1 MFIDTHT
8 HVTDEAF
15 RGGEEAV
22 VERAVAAGVGKM
34 LLADTGS
41 EEREPMFAACGRHPG
56 VLYPM
61 LGLHPENVKGNWQD
75 ELAELEDWL
84 PKRPVAIGEIGLD
97 YHWDVTFKE
106 QQKEALRAQFELA
119 ARLNLPV
126 NIHLRDATEDF
137 LAVVRGCAHLHL
149 RGNMHAFSGS
159 LETWKELC
167 RWGDWSVGIGGVV
180 TFKKAHLPE
189 VVKEIPLNRILLE
202 TDAPYMAPVPLRG
215 SRNEP
220 ANIPLIAAK
229 VAEIKGMTFEETAD
243 ITRKNAMRF
252 YGIDE

>member
-15 RGGEEAV
+15 RGEEEAV

-34 LLADTGS
+34 LLADVGS
-41 EEREPMFAACGRHPG
+41 EERGPMFAACRRYPG

-61 LGLHPENVKGNWQD
+61 LGLHPENVKENWQD
-75 ELAELEDWL
+75 ELSELENWL
-84 PKRPVAIGEIGLD
+84 PKHPVAIGEIGLD
-97 YHWDVTFKE
+97 SHWNVTFKE

-137 LAVVRGCAHLHL
+137 LAVVKDCAHLHL

-167 RWGDWSVGIGGVV
+167 RWGDWSIGVGGVL
-180 TFKKAHLPE
+180 TFKNARLPE
-189 VVKEIPLNRILLE
+189 VVAAIPLEKILLE

-215 SRNEP
+215 TRNEP
-220 ANIPLIAAK
+220 ANIPIIAAK
-229 VAEIKGMTFEETAD
+229 VAEIKNIPIEEVERATTA
-243 ITRKNAMRF
+243 NATKLF
-252 YGIDE
+252 AL

>member
-15 RGGEEAV
+15 RGEEDAV
-22 VERAVAAGVGKM
+22 VQRAIAAGVGKM
-34 LLADTGS
+34 LLADVGS
-41 EEREPMFAACGRHPG
+41 EERDPMFAACERHPG

-61 LGLHPENVKGNWQD
+61 LGLHPENVKENWRD
-75 ELAELEDWL
+75 ELSLLERWL
-84 PKRPVAIGEIGLD
+84 PRHPVAIGEIGLD
-97 YHWDVTFKE
+97 YHWDVSFKE

-180 TFKKAHLPE
+180 TFKNAHLPE
-189 VVKEIPLNRILLE
+189 VVKEIPLSRILLE

-229 VAEIKGMTFEETAD
+229 VAEIKGISIEEVESATTA
-243 ITRKNAMRF
+243 NANELF
-252 YGIDE
+252 SL

>member
-15 RGGEEAV
+15 RGEEDAV
-22 VERAVAAGVGKM
+22 VQRAIAAGVGKM
-34 LLADTGS
+34 LLADVGS
-41 EEREPMFAACGRHPG
+41 EERDPMFAACERHPG

-61 LGLHPENVKGNWQD
+61 LGLHPENVKENWRD
-75 ELAELEDWL
+75 ELALLESWL
-84 PKRPVAIGEIGLD
+84 PRHPVAIGEIGLD

-137 LAVVRGCAHLHL
+137 LAVVRDCSHLHL

-229 VAEIKGMTFEETAD
+229 VAEIKGISIEEVESATTA
-243 ITRKNAMRF
+243 NANELF
-252 YGIDE
+252 SL

>member
-15 RGGEEAV
+15 RGEEEAV

-41 EEREPMFAACGRHPG
+41 EERGPMFAACGRHPG

-61 LGLHPENVKGNWQD
+61 LGLHPENVKENWQD
-75 ELAELEDWL
+75 ELAALENWL

-137 LAVVRGCAHLHL
+137 VAVVKDCAHLHL
-149 RGNMHAFSGS
+149 RGNMHAYAGS

-167 RWGDWSVGIGGVV
+167 RWGDWSIGVGGVL
-180 TFKKAHLPE
+180 TFKKARLPE
-189 VVKEIPLNRILLE
+189 VVAAIPLEKILLE
-202 TDAPYMAPVPLRG
+202 TDAPYMAPTPLRG
-215 SRNEP
+215 TRNEP
-220 ANIPLIAAK
+220 ANIPIIAAK
-229 VAEIKGMTFEETAD
+229 VAEIKNIPIEEVERITTA
-243 ITRKNAMRF
+243 NAIELF
-252 YGIDE
+252 AL

>member
-15 RGGEEAV
+15 RGEEEAV

-41 EEREPMFAACGRHPG
+41 EEREPMFAACERHPG

-61 LGLHPENVKGNWQD
+61 LGLHPENVKENWQD
-75 ELAELEDWL
+75 ELSQLENWL
-84 PKRPVAIGEIGLD
+84 PKHPVAIGEIGLD

-137 LAVVRGCAHLHL
+137 LSVVRDCAHLHL
-149 RGNMHAFSGS
+149 RGNMHAYAGS

-167 RWGDWSVGIGGVV
+167 RWGDWSIGVGGVL
-180 TFKKAHLPE
+180 TFKKARLPE
-189 VVKEIPLNRILLE
+189 VVAAIPIEKILLE
-202 TDAPYMAPVPLRG
+202 TDAPYMAPTPLRG
-215 SRNEP
+215 TRNEP
-220 ANIPLIAAK
+220 ANIPIIAAK
-229 VAEIKGMTFEETAD
+229 VAGIKNIPIEEVERITTA
-243 ITRKNAMRF
+243 NAIELF
-252 YGIDE
+252 AL

>member
-15 RGGEEAV
+15 RGEEDAV
-22 VERAVAAGVGKM
+22 VQRAVAAGVGKM
-34 LLADTGS
+34 LLADVGS
-41 EEREPMFAACGRHPG
+41 EERDPMFAACERHPG

-61 LGLHPENVKGNWQD
+61 LGLHPENVKENWRD
-75 ELAELEDWL
+75 ELALLESWL
-84 PKRPVAIGEIGLD
+84 PRHPVAIGEIGLD

-106 QQKEALRAQFELA
+106 QQKEALRVQFELA

-137 LAVVRGCAHLHL
+137 LAVVRDCAHLHL

-167 RWGDWSVGIGGVV
+167 RWGDWSVGIGGVL
-180 TFKKAHLPE
+180 TFKNAHLPE
-189 VVKEIPLNRILLE
+189 VVKEIPLSRILLE

-229 VAEIKGMTFEETAD
+229 VAEIKGITIEEVESATTA
-243 ITRKNAMRF
+243 NANELF
-252 YGIDE
+252 SL

>member
-15 RGGEEAV
+15 RGEKEAV

-41 EEREPMFAACGRHPG
+41 EERAPMFAACERHPG

-61 LGLHPENVKGNWQD
+61 LGLHPENVKENWHD
-75 ELAELEDWL
+75 ELSELENWL
-84 PKRPVAIGEIGLD
+84 PKHPVAIGEIGLD

-137 LAVVRGCAHLHL
+137 LSVVRDCAHLHL
-149 RGNMHAFSGS
+149 RGNMHAYAGS

-167 RWGDWSVGIGGVV
+167 RWGDWSIGVGGVL
-180 TFKKAHLPE
+180 TFKKARLPE
-189 VVKEIPLNRILLE
+189 VVAAIPLEKILLE
-202 TDAPYMAPVPLRG
+202 TDAPYMAPTPLRG
-215 SRNEP
+215 TRNEP
-220 ANIPLIAAK
+220 ANIPIIAAK
-229 VAEIKGMTFEETAD
+229 VAEIKNIPIEEVERITTA
-243 ITRKNAMRF
+243 NAIELF
-252 YGIDE
+252 AL

>member
-15 RGGEEAV
+15 RGEEEAV

-41 EEREPMFAACGRHPG
+41 EERAPMFAACERHPG

-61 LGLHPENVKGNWQD
+61 LGLHPENVKENWHD
-75 ELAELEDWL
+75 ELSELENWL
-84 PKRPVAIGEIGLD
+84 PKHPVAIGETGLD

-137 LAVVRGCAHLHL
+137 LSVVRDCAHLHL
-149 RGNMHAFSGS
+149 RGNMHAYAGS

-167 RWGDWSVGIGGVV
+167 RWGDWSIGVGGVL
-180 TFKKAHLPE
+180 TFKKARLPE
-189 VVKEIPLNRILLE
+189 VVAAIPLEKILLE
-202 TDAPYMAPVPLRG
+202 TDAPYMAPTPLRG
-215 SRNEP
+215 TRNEP
-220 ANIPLIAAK
+220 ANIPIIAAK
-229 VAEIKGMTFEETAD
+229 VAEIKNIPIEEVERITTA
-243 ITRKNAMRF
+243 NAIELF
-252 YGIDE
+252 AL

>member
-8 HVTDEAF
+8 HITDEAF
-15 RGGEEAV
+15 RGEEEAV

-34 LLADTGS
+34 LLADVGS
-41 EEREPMFAACGRHPG
+41 EERAPMFAACERHPG

-61 LGLHPENVKGNWQD
+61 LGLHPENIKENWQD
-75 ELAELEDWL
+75 ELSELENWL
-84 PKRPVAIGEIGLD
+84 PKHPVAIGEIGLD
-97 YHWDVTFKE
+97 YHWDITFKE
-106 QQKEALRAQFELA
+106 QQKEALHAQFELA

-137 LAVVRGCAHLHL
+137 LAVVKDCAHLHL

-159 LETWKELC
+159 YETWKELC
-167 RWGDWSVGIGGVV
+167 RWGDWSVGIGGVL
-180 TFKKAHLPE
+180 TFKNAHLPE
-189 VVKEIPLNRILLE
+189 VVAAIPIEKILLE

-220 ANIPLIAAK
+220 ANIPIIAAK
-229 VAEIKGMTFEETAD
+229 VAEIKNIPIEEVERITTA
-243 ITRKNAMRF
+243 NAIELF
-252 YGIDE
+252 AL

>member
-15 RGGEEAV
+15 RGEEEAV

-34 LLADTGS
+34 LLADVGS
-41 EEREPMFAACGRHPG
+41 EERAPMFAACERHPG

-61 LGLHPENVKGNWQD
+61 LGLHPENIKENWKD
-75 ELAELEDWL
+75 ELSELENWL
-84 PKRPVAIGEIGLD
+84 PKHPVAIGEIGLD

-119 ARLNLPV
+119 ARLDLPV

-137 LAVVRGCAHLHL
+137 LAVVKDCAHLHL

-167 RWGDWSVGIGGVV
+167 RWGDWSVGIGGVL
-180 TFKKAHLPE
+180 TFKNARLPE
-189 VVKEIPLNRILLE
+189 VVAAIPMEKILLE

-215 SRNEP
+215 TRNEP
-220 ANIPLIAAK
+220 ANIPIIAAK
-229 VAEIKGMTFEETAD
+229 VAEIKNIPIEEVERITTA
-243 ITRKNAMRF
+243 NAIELF
-252 YGIDE
+252 AL

>member
-15 RGGEEAV
+15 RGEEEAV

-34 LLADTGS
+34 LLADVGS
-41 EEREPMFAACGRHPG
+41 EERGPMFAACRRYPG

-61 LGLHPENVKGNWQD
+61 LGLHPENVKENWQD
-75 ELAELEDWL
+75 ELSELENWL
-84 PKRPVAIGEIGLD
+84 PKHPVAIGEIGLD
-97 YHWDVTFKE
+97 YHWNVTFKE

-137 LAVVRGCAHLHL
+137 LAVVKDCAHLHL

-167 RWGDWSVGIGGVV
+167 RWGDWSIGVGGVL
-180 TFKKAHLPE
+180 TFKNARLPE
-189 VVKEIPLNRILLE
+189 VVAAIPLEKILLE

-215 SRNEP
+215 TRNEP
-220 ANIPLIAAK
+220 ANIPIIAAK
-229 VAEIKGMTFEETAD
+229 VAEIKNIPIEEVERATTA
-243 ITRKNAMRF
+243 NATKLF
-252 YGIDE
+252 AL

>member
-15 RGGEEAV
+15 RGEEEAV

-41 EEREPMFAACGRHPG
+41 EEREPMFAACERHPE

-61 LGLHPENVKGNWQD
+61 LGLHPENVKENWRD
-75 ELAELEDWL
+75 ELSELEKWL
-84 PKRPVAIGEIGLD
+84 PKHPVAIGEIGLD

-137 LAVVRGCAHLHL
+137 LSVVKDCAHLHL
-149 RGNMHAFSGS
+149 RGNMHAYAGS

-167 RWGDWSVGIGGVV
+167 RWGDWSIGVGGVL
-180 TFKKAHLPE
+180 TFKNARLPE
-189 VVKEIPLNRILLE
+189 VVAAIPMEKILLE
-202 TDAPYMAPVPLRG
+202 TDAPYMAPTPLRG
-215 SRNEP
+215 TRNEP
-220 ANIPLIAAK
+220 ANIPIIAAK
-229 VAEIKGMTFEETAD
+229 VAEIKNIPIEEVERTTTA
-243 ITRKNAMRF
+243 NAIELF
-252 YGIDE
+252 AL

>member
-15 RGGEEAV
+15 RGEEDAV
-22 VERAVAAGVGKM
+22 VQRAIAAGVGKM
-34 LLADTGS
+34 LLANVGS
-41 EEREPMFAACGRHPG
+41 EERDPMFAACERHPG

-61 LGLHPENVKGNWQD
+61 LGLHPENVKENWRD
-75 ELAELEDWL
+75 ELALLESWL
-84 PKRPVAIGEIGLD
+84 PRHPVAIGEIGLD

-137 LAVVRGCAHLHL
+137 LAVVRDCAHLHL
-149 RGNMHAFSGS
+149 HGNMHAFSGS

-229 VAEIKGMTFEETAD
+229 VAEIKGISIEEVESATTA
-243 ITRKNAMRF
+243 NANKLF
-252 YGIDE
+252 SL

>member
-15 RGGEEAV
+15 RGEEEAV

-41 EEREPMFAACGRHPG
+41 EERAPMFAACGRHPG
-56 VLYPM
+56 VLQPM
-61 LGLHPENVKGNWQD
+61 LGLHPENVKENWRD
-75 ELAELEDWL
+75 ELSELEKWL
-84 PKRPVAIGEIGLD
+84 PKHPVSIGEIGLD

-137 LAVVRGCAHLHL
+137 LAVVKDCAHLHL
-149 RGNMHAFSGS
+149 RGNMHAYSGS

-167 RWGDWSVGIGGVV
+167 RWGDWSIGVGGVL
-180 TFKKAHLPE
+180 TFKKARLPE
-189 VVKEIPLNRILLE
+189 VVAAIPLEKILLE
-202 TDAPYMAPVPLRG
+202 TDAPYMAPTPLRG
-215 SRNEP
+215 TRNEP
-220 ANIPLIAAK
+220 ANIPIIAAK
-229 VAEIKGMTFEETAD
+229 VAEIKNIPIEEVERTTTANAIELFEL
-243 ITRKNAMRF
+243 
-252 YGIDE
+252 

>member
-15 RGGEEAV
+15 SGEEEAV

-34 LLADTGS
+34 LLADVGS
-41 EEREPMFAACGRHPG
+41 EERGPMFAACERHPG

-61 LGLHPENVKGNWQD
+61 LGLHPENVKENWQD
-75 ELAELEDWL
+75 ELSELENWL
-84 PKRPVAIGEIGLD
+84 PKHPVAIGEIGLD

-137 LAVVRGCAHLHL
+137 LAVVKDCAHLHL

-167 RWGDWSVGIGGVV
+167 RWGDWSIGVGGVL
-180 TFKKAHLPE
+180 TFKNARLPE
-189 VVKEIPLNRILLE
+189 VVAAIPLEKILLE

-215 SRNEP
+215 TRNEP
-220 ANIPLIAAK
+220 ANIPIIAAK
-229 VAEIKGMTFEETAD
+229 VAEIKNIPIEEVERATTA
-243 ITRKNAMRF
+243 NATELF
-252 YGIDE
+252 AL

>member
-137 LAVVRGCAHLHL
+137 LAVVKDCAHLHL
-149 RGNMHAFSGS
+149 RGNMHAYAGS

-167 RWGDWSVGIGGVV
+167 RWGDWSIGVGHCIQNQG
-180 TFKKAHLPE
+180 L
-189 VVKEIPLNRILLE
+189 
-202 TDAPYMAPVPLRG
+202 
-215 SRNEP
+215 
-220 ANIPLIAAK
+220 
-229 VAEIKGMTFEETAD
+229 
-243 ITRKNAMRF
+243 
-252 YGIDE
+252 

>member
-15 RGGEEAV
+15 RGEEDAV
-22 VERAVAAGVGKM
+22 VQRAIAAGVGKM
-34 LLADTGS
+34 LLADVGS
-41 EEREPMFAACGRHPG
+41 EERDPMFAACERHPG

-61 LGLHPENVKGNWQD
+61 LGLHPENVKENWRD
-75 ELAELEDWL
+75 ELALLESWL
-84 PKRPVAIGEIGLD
+84 PRHPVAIGEIGLD

-137 LAVVRGCAHLHL
+137 LAVVRDCAHLHL

-229 VAEIKGMTFEETAD
+229 VAEIKGISIEEVESATTA
-243 ITRKNAMRF
+243 NANELF
-252 YGIDE
+252 SL

>member
-15 RGGEEAV
+15 RGEEDAV
-22 VERAVAAGVGKM
+22 VQRAIAAGVGKM
-34 LLADTGS
+34 LLADVGS
-41 EEREPMFAACGRHPG
+41 EERDPMFAACERHPG

-61 LGLHPENVKGNWQD
+61 LGLHPENVKENWRD
-75 ELAELEDWL
+75 ELALLESWL
-84 PKRPVAIGEIGLD
+84 PRHPVAIGEIGLD

-137 LAVVRGCAHLHL
+137 LAVVRDCAHLHL

-229 VAEIKGMTFEETAD
+229 VAEIKGISIEEVESATTA
-243 ITRKNAMRF
+243 NANKLF
-252 YGIDE
+252 SL

>member
-15 RGGEEAV
+15 REETDAV

-34 LLADTGS
+34 LLADVGS
-41 EEREPMFAACGRHPG
+41 EERSPMFAACQRHPG

-61 LGLHPENVKGNWQD
+61 LGLHPENVKENWRD
-75 ELAELEDWL
+75 ELALLESWL
-84 PKRPVAIGEIGLD
+84 PRHPVAIGEIGLD

-137 LAVVRGCAHLHL
+137 LAVVRDCAHLHL

-189 VVKEIPLNRILLE
+189 VVKEIPLSRILLE

-220 ANIPLIAAK
+220 ANIPVIAAK
-229 VAEIKGMTFEETAD
+229 VAEIKGISIEEVESATTA
-243 ITRKNAMRF
+243 NAMELF
-252 YGIDE
+252 SL

>member
-8 HVTDEAF
+8 HVTDDAF
-15 RGGEEAV
+15 RGEEEAV

-34 LLADTGS
+34 LLADVGS
-41 EEREPMFAACGRHPG
+41 EERAPMFAACERHPG

-61 LGLHPENVKGNWQD
+61 LGLHPENIKENWKD
-75 ELAELEDWL
+75 ELSELKNWL
-84 PKRPVAIGEIGLD
+84 PKHPVAIGEIGLD

-119 ARLNLPV
+119 ARLDLPV

-137 LAVVRGCAHLHL
+137 LAVVKDCAHLHL

-167 RWGDWSVGIGGVV
+167 RWGDWSVGIGGVL
-180 TFKKAHLPE
+180 TFKNARLPE
-189 VVKEIPLNRILLE
+189 VVAAIPMEKILLE
-202 TDAPYMAPVPLRG
+202 TDAPYMAPTPLRG
-215 SRNEP
+215 TRNEP
-220 ANIPLIAAK
+220 ANIPIIAAK
-229 VAEIKGMTFEETAD
+229 VAEIKNIPIEEVERITTA
-243 ITRKNAMRF
+243 NAIELF
-252 YGIDE
+252 AL

>member
-15 RGGEEAV
+15 RGEEEAV

-34 LLADTGS
+34 LLADTCS
-41 EEREPMFAACGRHPG
+41 EERGPMFAACGRHPG

-61 LGLHPENVKGNWQD
+61 LGLHPENVKENWQD
-75 ELAELEDWL
+75 ELAVLENWL

-137 LAVVRGCAHLHL
+137 VAVVKDCAHLHL
-149 RGNMHAFSGS
+149 RGNMHAYSGS

-167 RWGDWSVGIGGVV
+167 RWGDWSIGVGGVL
-180 TFKKAHLPE
+180 TFKNARLPE
-189 VVKEIPLNRILLE
+189 VVAAIPMEKILLE
-202 TDAPYMAPVPLRG
+202 TDAPYMAPTPLRG
-215 SRNEP
+215 TRNEP
-220 ANIPLIAAK
+220 ANIPIIAAK
-229 VAEIKGMTFEETAD
+229 VAEIKNIPIEEVERITTA
-243 ITRKNAMRF
+243 NAIELF
-252 YGIDE
+252 AL

>member
-15 RGGEEAV
+15 RGEEEAV

-41 EEREPMFAACGRHPG
+41 EERAPMFAACERHPG

-61 LGLHPENVKGNWQD
+61 LGLHPENVKENWHD
-75 ELAELEDWL
+75 ELSELENWL
-84 PKRPVAIGEIGLD
+84 PKHPVAIGEIGLD

-137 LAVVRGCAHLHL
+137 LSVVRDCAHLHL
-149 RGNMHAFSGS
+149 RGNMHAYAGS
-159 LETWKELC
+159 FETWKELC
-167 RWGDWSVGIGGVV
+167 RWGDWSIGVGGVL
-180 TFKKAHLPE
+180 TFKKARLPE
-189 VVKEIPLNRILLE
+189 VVAAIPIEKILLE
-202 TDAPYMAPVPLRG
+202 TDAPYMAPTPLRG
-215 SRNEP
+215 TRNEP
-220 ANIPLIAAK
+220 ANIPIIAAK
-229 VAEIKGMTFEETAD
+229 VAEIKNITIEEVERITTA
-243 ITRKNAMRF
+243 NAIELF
-252 YGIDE
+252 AL

>member
-15 RGGEEAV
+15 RGEEDAV

-41 EEREPMFAACGRHPG
+41 EERAPMFTACERHPG
-56 VLYPM
+56 VVYPM
-61 LGLHPENVKGNWQD
+61 LGLHPENIKENWQE
-75 ELAELEDWL
+75 ELSELENWL
-84 PKRPVAIGEIGLD
+84 PKHPVAIGEIGLD
-97 YHWDVTFKE
+97 YHWDVSFKE

-137 LAVVRGCAHLHL
+137 LAVVKDCAHLHL
-149 RGNMHAFSGS
+149 HGNMHAFSGS
-159 LETWKELC
+159 YETWKELC

-180 TFKKAHLPE
+180 TFKNARLPE
-189 VVKEIPLNRILLE
+189 VVAAIPMDKILLE
-202 TDAPYMAPVPLRG
+202 TDAPYMAPTPLRG

-220 ANIPLIAAK
+220 ANIPIIAAK
-229 VAEIKGMTFEETAD
+229 VAEIKNIPIEEVERITTA
-243 ITRKNAMRF
+243 NAIELF
-252 YGIDE
+252 AL

>member
-15 RGGEEAV
+15 RGEEDAV
-22 VERAVAAGVGKM
+22 VQRAIAAGVGKM
-34 LLADTGS
+34 LLADVGS
-41 EEREPMFAACGRHPG
+41 EERNPMFAACERHPG

-61 LGLHPENVKGNWQD
+61 LGLHPENVKENWRD
-75 ELAELEDWL
+75 ELALLESWL
-84 PKRPVAIGEIGLD
+84 PRHPVAIGEIGLD

-119 ARLNLPV
+119 ARENLPV

-137 LAVVRGCAHLHL
+137 LAVVRDCAHLHL

-189 VVKEIPLNRILLE
+189 MVKEIPLNCILLE

-229 VAEIKGMTFEETAD
+229 VAEIKGISIEEVESATTA
-243 ITRKNAMRF
+243 NANELF
-252 YGIDE
+252 SL

>member
-15 RGGEEAV
+15 RGEEEAV

-41 EEREPMFAACGRHPG
+41 EERAPMFAACERHPG

-61 LGLHPENVKGNWQD
+61 LGLHPENVKENWQD
-75 ELAELEDWL
+75 ELSQLENWL
-84 PKRPVAIGEIGLD
+84 PKHPVAIGEIGLD

-137 LAVVRGCAHLHL
+137 LSVVRDCAHLHL
-149 RGNMHAFSGS
+149 RGNMHAYAGS

-167 RWGDWSVGIGGVV
+167 RWGDWSIGVGGVL
-180 TFKKAHLPE
+180 TFKNARLPE
-189 VVKEIPLNRILLE
+189 VVAAIPMEKILLE
-202 TDAPYMAPVPLRG
+202 TDAPYMAPTPLRG
-215 SRNEP
+215 TRNEP
-220 ANIPLIAAK
+220 ANIPIIAVK
-229 VAEIKGMTFEETAD
+229 VAEIKNIPIEEVERITTA
-243 ITRKNAMRF
+243 NAIELF
-252 YGIDE
+252 AL

>member
-15 RGGEEAV
+15 RGEEEAV

-41 EEREPMFAACGRHPG
+41 EERAPMFAACERHPG

-61 LGLHPENVKGNWQD
+61 LGLHPENVKENWQD
-75 ELAELEDWL
+75 ELSQLENWL
-84 PKRPVAIGEIGLD
+84 PKHPVAIGEIGLD

-137 LAVVRGCAHLHL
+137 LSVVRDCAHLHL
-149 RGNMHAFSGS
+149 RGNMHAYAGS

-167 RWGDWSVGIGGVV
+167 RWGDWSIGVGGVL
-180 TFKKAHLPE
+180 TFKKARLPE
-189 VVKEIPLNRILLE
+189 VVAAIPLEKILLE
-202 TDAPYMAPVPLRG
+202 TDAPYMAPTPLRG
-215 SRNEP
+215 TRNEP
-220 ANIPLIAAK
+220 ANIPIIAVK
-229 VAEIKGMTFEETAD
+229 VAEIKNIPIEEVERITTA
-243 ITRKNAMRF
+243 NAIELF
-252 YGIDE
+252 AL

>member
-15 RGGEEAV
+15 SGEEEAV

-34 LLADTGS
+34 LLADVGS
-41 EEREPMFAACGRHPG
+41 TEREPMFTACGRHPG

-61 LGLHPENVKGNWQD
+61 LGLHPENVKENWQD
-75 ELAELEDWL
+75 ELSELENWL
-84 PKRPVAIGEIGLD
+84 PLHPVAVGEIGLD

-137 LAVVRGCAHLHL
+137 LAVVKDCAHLHL
-149 RGNMHAFSGS
+149 RGNMHAFSCS
-159 LETWKELC
+159 LETWKELN
-167 RWGDWSVGIGGVV
+167 RWGEWSIGVGGVL
-180 TFKKAHLPE
+180 TFKKAHLPA
-189 VVKEIPLNRILLE
+189 VVQEIPLDRILLE

-220 ANIPLIAAK
+220 ANIPLIAAR
-229 VAEIKGMTFEETAD
+229 VAEIKGISIEEVERATTA
-243 ITRKNAMRF
+243 NAQKLF
-252 YGIDE
+252 DL

>member
-15 RGGEEAV
+15 RGEEEAV

-34 LLADTGS
+34 LLADVGS
-41 EEREPMFAACGRHPG
+41 EERAPMFAACERHPG

-61 LGLHPENVKGNWQD
+61 LGLHPENIKENWKD
-75 ELAELEDWL
+75 ELSELENWL
-84 PKRPVAIGEIGLD
+84 PKHPVAIGEIGLD

-137 LAVVRGCAHLHL
+137 LAVVKDCAHLHL

-167 RWGDWSVGIGGVV
+167 RWGDWSVGIGGVL
-180 TFKKAHLPE
+180 TFKNARLPE
-189 VVKEIPLNRILLE
+189 VVAAIPIEKILLE
-202 TDAPYMAPVPLRG
+202 TDAPYMAPTPLRG
-215 SRNEP
+215 TRNEP
-220 ANIPLIAAK
+220 ANIPIIAAK
-229 VAEIKGMTFEETAD
+229 VAEIKNIPIEEVERITTA
-243 ITRKNAMRF
+243 NAIELF
-252 YGIDE
+252 AL

>member
-15 RGGEEAV
+15 RGEEEAV

-41 EEREPMFAACGRHPG
+41 EERGPMFTACWRHPG

-61 LGLHPENVKGNWQD
+61 LGLHPENVKENWQD
-75 ELAELEDWL
+75 ELAELENWL
-84 PKRPVAIGEIGLD
+84 PKHPVAIGEIGLD

-137 LAVVRGCAHLHL
+137 LAVVKDCAHLHL
-149 RGNMHAFSGS
+149 RGNMHAYAGS

-167 RWGDWSVGIGGVV
+167 RWGDWSIGVGGVL
-180 TFKKAHLPE
+180 TFKNARLPE
-189 VVKEIPLNRILLE
+189 VVAAIPLEKILLE
-202 TDAPYMAPVPLRG
+202 TDAPYMAPTPLRG
-215 SRNEP
+215 TRNEP
-220 ANIPLIAAK
+220 ANIPIIAAK
-229 VAEIKGMTFEETAD
+229 VAEIKNTPIEEVERITTA
-243 ITRKNAMRF
+243 NAIELF
-252 YGIDE
+252 AL

>member
-15 RGGEEAV
+15 RGEEEAV

-41 EEREPMFAACGRHPG
+41 EERGPMFAACGRHPG

-61 LGLHPENVKGNWQD
+61 LGLHPENVKENWQD
-75 ELAELEDWL
+75 ELAALENWL

-137 LAVVRGCAHLHL
+137 LAVVKDCAHLHL
-149 RGNMHAFSGS
+149 RGNMHAYAGS

-167 RWGDWSVGIGGVV
+167 RWGDWSIGVGGVL
-180 TFKKAHLPE
+180 TFKNARLPE
-189 VVKEIPLNRILLE
+189 VVAAIPIEKILLE
-202 TDAPYMAPVPLRG
+202 TDAPYMAPTPLRG
-215 SRNEP
+215 TRNEP
-220 ANIPLIAAK
+220 ANIPIIAAK
-229 VAEIKGMTFEETAD
+229 VAEIKNIPIEEVERITTA
-243 ITRKNAMRF
+243 NAIELF
-252 YGIDE
+252 AL

>member
-137 LAVVRGCAHLHL
+137 LAVVKDCAHLHL
-149 RGNMHAFSGS
+149 RGNMHAYAGS

-167 RWGDWSVGIGGVV
+167 RWGDWSIGVGGVL
-180 TFKKAHLPE
+180 TFKNARLPE
-189 VVKEIPLNRILLE
+189 VVAAIPLEKILLE
-202 TDAPYMAPVPLRG
+202 TDAPYMAPTPLRG
-215 SRNEP
+215 TRNEP
-220 ANIPLIAAK
+220 ANIPIIAAK
-229 VAEIKGMTFEETAD
+229 VAEIKNIPIEEVERITTA
-243 ITRKNAMRF
+243 NAIELF
-252 YGIDE
+252 AL

>member
-15 RGGEEAV
+15 RGEEEAV

-41 EEREPMFAACGRHPG
+41 GEREPMFAACERHPG
-56 VLYPM
+56 VLQPM
-61 LGLHPENVKGNWQD
+61 LGLHPENVKENWRD
-75 ELAELEDWL
+75 ELSELEKWL
-84 PKRPVAIGEIGLD
+84 PKHPVAIGEIGLD

-106 QQKEALRAQFELA
+106 QQKDALRAQFELA

-137 LAVVRGCAHLHL
+137 LSVVKDCAHLHL
-149 RGNMHAFSGS
+149 RGNMHAYAGS

-167 RWGDWSVGIGGVV
+167 RWGDWSIGVGGVL
-180 TFKKAHLPE
+180 TFKKARLPE
-189 VVKEIPLNRILLE
+189 VVAAIPMEKILLE
-202 TDAPYMAPVPLRG
+202 TDAPYMAPTPLRG
-215 SRNEP
+215 TRNEP
-220 ANIPLIAAK
+220 ANIPIIAAK
-229 VAEIKGMTFEETAD
+229 VAEIKNIPIEEVERITTA
-243 ITRKNAMRF
+243 NAIELF
-252 YGIDE
+252 AL